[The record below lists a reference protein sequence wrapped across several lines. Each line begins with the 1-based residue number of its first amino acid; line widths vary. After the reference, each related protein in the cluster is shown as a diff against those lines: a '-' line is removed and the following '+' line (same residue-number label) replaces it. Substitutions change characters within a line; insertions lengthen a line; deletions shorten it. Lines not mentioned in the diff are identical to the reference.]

1 MTPLVKYRQT
11 QIYENTL
18 NIIIM
23 EKTNNKQ
30 QSLDVV
36 NLRCYLKYRLIVF
49 GYRIHDTVVLKLH

>member
-1 MTPLVKYRQT
+1 MCDS
-11 QIYENTL
+11 L
-18 NIIIM
+18 NKM
-23 EKTNNKQ
+23 EKTNNKP